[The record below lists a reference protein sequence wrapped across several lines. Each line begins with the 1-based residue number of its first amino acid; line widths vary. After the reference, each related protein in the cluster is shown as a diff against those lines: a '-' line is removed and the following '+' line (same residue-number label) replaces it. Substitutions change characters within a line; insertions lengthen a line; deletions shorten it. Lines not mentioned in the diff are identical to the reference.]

1 MEIVKKHEIIV
12 EEILEKYPKTRN
24 DDFLL
29 YAAVCQAYGLDIRND
44 TIANW
49 AKNHKELGYPAF
61 TSINRA
67 RLRVEERRPD
77 LVGSI
82 KQSRL
87 EKANAI
93 KKELGYET
101 N

>member
-49 AKNHKELGYPAF
+49 AKNQDIQHLPQLIEQ
-61 TSINRA
+61 
-67 RLRVEERRPD
+67 D
-77 LVGSI
+77 
-82 KQSRL
+82 
-87 EKANAI
+87 
-93 KKELGYET
+93 
-101 N
+101 